1 VLINAIDADVDVI
14 GGSERSFSFD
24 ESNIYEDERLR
35 RRQKKS
41 HWDDIDVE
49 KLRKKKSNWDDIDV
63 EKLRDEK
70 RNSHWDDIDVE
81 MLRKDSFEDDYI
93 DSPIKRPNRS
103 SSEKNFENRQSE
115 RTVSFN
121 DKNFLPHY
129 VESIQDAYD
138 RNRHARLNI
147 DKRFT
152 KNANNCNVIFVN
164 NEPARV
170 APFPMIMKNMP
181 TTLFEIDEFLHKK
194 SACF

>member
-14 GGSERSFSFD
+14 GGSERSFSFE

-49 KLRKKKSNWDDIDV
+49 KLRKKKSYWDDIDV
-63 EKLRDEK
+63 EK
-70 RNSHWDDIDVE
+70 
-81 MLRKDSFEDDYI
+81 LRKDSFEDDYI

-103 SSEKNFENRQSE
+103 SSEKNFENRQAE

-121 DKNFLPHY
+121 DKTFLPHY

-138 RNRHARLNI
+138 RNCHARLNI

-152 KNANNCNVIFVN
+152 KNANNCNIIFVN